1 LIAVHPQQTSDRNKV
16 NFTME
21 TDSDLPTLI
30 QQKDHLNVLRYI
42 RVHELREPEL
52 VLTHG
57 KAFLGPDLKWKKADD
72 LARLASLEQICLA
85 AVDKHD
91 HETAQECLAQLRG
104 SGVAKESSRFRL
116 LLARCLETAGD
127 DESGES
133 GRSVYEELL
142 TDNPANLMALKRKY
156 CLLKSQVGKETEA
169 MHALNEYLKQNY
181 SDTAAWYE
189 LAKLRMELG
198 DYKGAAFGLEEVLI
212 GFAADPKLHCELAEC
227 YATIGDLEHLGL
239 ARKHMAQALE
249 LDPSLRRAQ
258 FGLVS
263 VANAYLEESET
274 AGKKNIDEFEIEVA
288 KELVKYGA
296 EQVLKSYKGSSMF
309 PSVKTLMSE
318 YTDSP

>member
-1 LIAVHPQQTSDRNKV
+1 
-16 NFTME
+16 ME

-30 QQKDHLNVLRYI
+30 KRKDHLNVLRYI

-57 KAFLGPDLKWKKADD
+57 KAFLGPDLKWKKADEV
-72 LARLASLEQICLA
+72 ARLAALEQICLA
-85 AVDKHD
+85 SVDKQDHD
-91 HETAQECLAQLRG
+91 TAQECLAQLRG
-104 SGVAKESSRFRL
+104 SGVSKESSRFRL

-127 DESGES
+127 G
-133 GRSVYEELL
+133 GRASYEELL
-142 TDNPANLMALKRKY
+142 TDNPANLMALKRQY
-156 CLLKSQVGKETEA
+156 CLLKAQVGKETEA

-227 YATIGDLEHLGL
+227 YATIGDLENLGL

-249 LDPSLRRAQ
+249 LDPTLRRAQ

-263 VANAYLEESET
+263 VANAYLEEMES
-274 AGKKNIDEFEIEVA
+274 AGKKNMDEFEMEVA

-296 EQVLKSYKGSSMF
+296 EQVLKSYEGSSMF

-318 YTDSP
+318 YTESL